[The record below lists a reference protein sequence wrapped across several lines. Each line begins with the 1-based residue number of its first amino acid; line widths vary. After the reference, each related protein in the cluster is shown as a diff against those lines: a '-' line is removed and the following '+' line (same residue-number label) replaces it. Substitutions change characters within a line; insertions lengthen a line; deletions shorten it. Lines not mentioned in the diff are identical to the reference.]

1 LDDAGNDG
9 GHDDTSSEPNK
20 PLVVKKVAP
29 LIASKKTANNI
40 NKWNQVQ
47 EELAQDTTPNAVQNV
62 IPKAT
67 VSTSAAPVTSR
78 AAVEM
83 PSETEVEFE
92 FSDVTSLMCLLCAR
106 QFKTSEQLK
115 RHNKES
121 ELHKK
126 NFKDV
131 NLREIAR
138 QKAASRRVGTSEA
151 PKYRDRASERRT
163 LFNQPEAPIP
173 EKDPSVSKK
182 RQVEAPRPPTPPVDL
197 ANDDANVGN
206 KLLKM
211 MGWKAGSGLGSE
223 GDGRVNPI
231 ETAVYSPGMGLGASK
246 GRDIGK
252 YTDGFSS
259 YFHMAQDSARERY
272 GN

>member
-1 LDDAGNDG
+1 
-9 GHDDTSSEPNK
+9 
-20 PLVVKKVAP
+20 
-29 LIASKKTANNI
+29 
-40 NKWNQVQ
+40 
-47 EELAQDTTPNAVQNV
+47 
-62 IPKAT
+62 
-67 VSTSAAPVTSR
+67 
-78 AAVEM
+78 
-83 PSETEVEFE
+83 
-92 FSDVTSLMCLLCAR
+92 MCLLCAR
-106 QFKTSEQLK
+106 QFKTLEQLK

-121 ELHKK
+121 DLHKVCDIKVFRALFFTTHIQQK

-138 QKAASRRVGTSEA
+138 QKAASRRIGTSEA

-182 RQVEAPRPPTPPVDL
+182 RQVEAPRPPTPPVVL
-197 ANDDANVGN
+197 ANDEANVGN

-223 GDGRVNPI
+223 GDGRVNPMFVSDFI
-231 ETAVYSPGMGLGASK
+231 IWPANLLTAASISETAVYSPGMGLGASK

-259 YFHMAQDSARERY
+259 YVHMAQDSVGSFHFFFLGKTEAHTQARERY